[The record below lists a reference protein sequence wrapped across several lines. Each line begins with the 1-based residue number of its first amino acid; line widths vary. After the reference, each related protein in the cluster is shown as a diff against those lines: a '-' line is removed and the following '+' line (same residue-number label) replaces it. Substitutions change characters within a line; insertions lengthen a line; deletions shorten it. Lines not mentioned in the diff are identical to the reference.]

1 MCRWCKSEWASGWTD
16 LWVRGTGRERDNWL
30 GMKMGE
36 RVEDKWRGMHWVVWI
51 EWEGRWVVDG
61 RMGKNTNGGL
71 DG

>member
-1 MCRWCKSEWASGWTD
+1 MD
-16 LWVRGTGRERDNWL
+16 LWVHGTGRERDNWL

-61 RMGKNTNGGL
+61 RMGKKTNGGL